1 MRLSSLLYLVV
12 LSLTFG
18 IYFYSIEPLLNHV
31 WQRFLVF
38 MLLFSAL
45 NFLVR
50 KLELHFKLLNKR
62 IDNHLSVWIVIGL
75 LSTII
80 VIGMVNP

>member
-1 MRLSSLLYLVV
+1 MRLSTLLYLIVF
-12 LSLTFG
+12 SLTFG
-18 IYFYSIEPLLNHV
+18 FYFYSIEPLINYV
-31 WQRFLVF
+31 WQRFLIF
-38 MLLFSAL
+38 ILLLFTL
-45 NFLVR
+45 KFLVR
-50 KLELHFKLLNKR
+50 KLELNFKFLNKR

>member
-1 MRLSSLLYLVV
+1 MRMSTLLYLVV
-12 LSLTFG
+12 FSLTFG
-18 IYFYSIEPLLNHV
+18 FYFFTIEPLINYV
-31 WQRFLVF
+31 WQRFLIF
-38 MLLFSAL
+38 MLLLISL

-50 KLELHFKLLNKR
+50 KLELHFKFLNKR